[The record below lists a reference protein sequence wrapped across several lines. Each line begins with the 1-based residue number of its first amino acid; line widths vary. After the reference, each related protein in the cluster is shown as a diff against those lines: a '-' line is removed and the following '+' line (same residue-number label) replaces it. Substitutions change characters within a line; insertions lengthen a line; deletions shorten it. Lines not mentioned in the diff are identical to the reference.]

1 MSALID
7 KLTDYGCKVNEAMG
21 RFLNNED
28 FYGKCFT
35 KYVNDESFEEFGE
48 AIKAGDV
55 KAAFGAAH
63 DLKGISANMGITP
76 VYDLVISIVE
86 EFRAGRMPDHALT
99 TWEEIMAVREKLKK
113 IIE

>member
-1 MSALID
+1 M
-7 KLTDYGCKVNEAMG
+7 
-21 RFLNNED
+21 
-28 FYGKCFT
+28 
-35 KYVNDESFEEFGE
+35 
-48 AIKAGDV
+48 

-99 TWEEIMAVREKLKK
+99 TWEEIMAVREKLQK

>member
-7 KLTDYGCKVNEAMG
+7 KLTDYGCKVNESMG

-35 KYVNDESFEEFGE
+35 KYVNDESFEELGK

-63 DLKGISANMGITP
+63 DLKGISANMGITL
-76 VYDLVISIVE
+76 VYNQVVDIVE
-86 EFRAGRMPDHALT
+86 DFRVGKIPDNALSV
-99 TWEEIMAVREKLKK
+99 WEGIMAQREKMKK

>member
-1 MSALID
+1 MRIFTENALQNI
-7 KLTDYGCKVNEAMG
+7 Y
-21 RFLNNED
+21 
-28 FYGKCFT
+28 
-35 KYVNDESFEEFGE
+35 
-48 AIKAGDV
+48 I
-55 KAAFGAAH
+55 FGAAH

-99 TWEEIMAVREKLKK
+99 TWEEIMAVREKLQK

>member
-1 MSALID
+1 MSILID
-7 KLTDYGCKVNEAMG
+7 KLTDSDCHVQEAMG
-21 RFLNNED
+21 RFLNNEE
-28 FYGKCFT
+28 FYGKCFI
-35 KYVNDESFEEFGE
+35 KYINDKSFDELGE

-76 VYDLVISIVE
+76 VYNQVVDIVE
-86 EFRAGRMPDHALT
+86 DFRVGKIPDNALGV
-99 TWEEIMAVREKLKK
+99 WEGIMAQREKMKK